1 MNTQSAAVAAIDRV
15 LPDAAKNGHQF
26 KSSRDRDRQR
36 QTGNRMPKITKAKG
50 WVQRVGPARVRVPVN
65 GEVYSTRCLDPRCGR
80 SVIALPDGR
89 VVGSAL
95 GAKCAQDDDRA

>member
-26 KSSRDRDRQR
+26 KSSR
-36 QTGNRMPKITKAKG
+36 GPNRMPKITKVKG
-50 WVQRVGPARVRVPVN
+50 WVQRMGPARVRVPVN

-95 GAKCAQDDDRA
+95 GAKCAQDDDRAT